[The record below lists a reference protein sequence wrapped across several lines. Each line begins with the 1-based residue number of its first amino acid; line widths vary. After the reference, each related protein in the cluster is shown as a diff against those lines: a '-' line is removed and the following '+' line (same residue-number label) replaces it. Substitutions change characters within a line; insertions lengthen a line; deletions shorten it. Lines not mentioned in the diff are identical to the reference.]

1 MSATHQINLADIILG
16 PPKRPVVPAR
26 VASLAESIFRIGVLQ
41 PVILDEGKN
50 LLAGR
55 HRYLAC
61 QKLGM
66 TQIPYTTPEK
76 VKSSYSARLA
86 VLSENLYREELTA
99 LQRSEWVEE
108 YEKLTDEMDNF
119 DTAPGAP
126 RTTKQKAEAIG
137 MSERTLQE
145 CKQIASKLAPE
156 VKQALEGTEVADSQ
170 KQLLQLARMTPEQ
183 QAEAVERF
191 RSGAVKD
198 LRAAARDI
206 RRETLHSAPLP
217 DGVFN
222 LVTADPPWQYD
233 NDGARGSAENHY
245 PTLSLDQML
254 ELPIGER
261 LADNVVMFLWVTTS
275 HQAEALMLLDHW
287 GLEFKSEIIWV
298 KPHIGTGYYTRG
310 KHEKLWIC
318 TRGDLMT
325 PSKLPES
332 VQHWPVAEH
341 SRKPAEAYQLMLE
354 MYPHLT
360 HRLELFGR
368 SPREGFTVHGNEA
381 DKFAEQAKPLP
392 ELAHV

>member
-1 MSATHQINLADIILG
+1 MSATNQINLADIILG

-119 DTAPGAP
+119 ETAPGAP

-183 QAEAVERF
+183 QAEAVEKIMRGEAASVHVAHNSGNNEWYTPPEF
-191 RSGAVKD
+191 IEAARRCMGSIDTDPASSDIAQQTVKAGQYFTAEQDGLTQAWSGNVFLNPPYSHPLMGQFAEAVGGKFVEGEISQAVVMINNATETDHFQMLLMAAAAVCFPDGRVKFHTPEGGPLKTPLQGQALLYFGHNPAAFKAEFAGFGAV
-198 LRAAARDI
+198 LFTESGIEQMQA
-206 RRETLHSAPLP
+206 
-217 DGVFN
+217 V
-222 LVTADPPWQYD
+222 DPEP
-233 NDGARGSAENHY
+233 
-245 PTLSLDQML
+245 
-254 ELPIGER
+254 
-261 LADNVVMFLWVTTS
+261 
-275 HQAEALMLLDHW
+275 
-287 GLEFKSEIIWV
+287 V
-298 KPHIGTGYYTRG
+298 K
-310 KHEKLWIC
+310 
-318 TRGDLMT
+318 
-325 PSKLPES
+325 
-332 VQHWPVAEH
+332 
-341 SRKPAEAYQLMLE
+341 
-354 MYPHLT
+354 
-360 HRLELFGR
+360 
-368 SPREGFTVHGNEA
+368 
-381 DKFAEQAKPLP
+381 